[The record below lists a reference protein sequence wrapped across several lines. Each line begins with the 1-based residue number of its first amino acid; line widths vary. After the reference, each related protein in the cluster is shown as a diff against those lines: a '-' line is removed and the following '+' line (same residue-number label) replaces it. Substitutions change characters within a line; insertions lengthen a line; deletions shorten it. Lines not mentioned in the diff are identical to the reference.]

1 MPLERG
7 SILMPNQK
15 PMLITEVQEELLKVN
30 DAIRNRSIS
39 GSSSEL
45 LAESKKRLET
55 ILQELSMMKGVV
67 TPSKVD
73 DVLDAIDEA
82 KKNRLQTDYYVG
94 LKKSAL
100 YLVYFIAIGYGIYY
114 VSKKYAK

>member
-30 DAIRNRSIS
+30 DAIRNKGIVG
-39 GSSSEL
+39 GSTDL
-45 LAESKKRLET
+45 LIETKKRLEN
-55 ILQELSMMKGVV
+55 ILQELSNMKGVV

-82 KKNRLQTDYYVG
+82 KKSRLQTDYYMG
-94 LKKSAL
+94 LRKSTL
-100 YLVYFIAIGYGIYY
+100 YLISFIAIGYGIYY
-114 VSKKYAK
+114 FSKKYVK